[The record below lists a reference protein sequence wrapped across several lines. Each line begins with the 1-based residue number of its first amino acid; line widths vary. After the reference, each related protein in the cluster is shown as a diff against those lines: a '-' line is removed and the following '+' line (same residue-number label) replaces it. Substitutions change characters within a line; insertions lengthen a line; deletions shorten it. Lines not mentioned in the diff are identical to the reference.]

1 MPSDSWWSGRLGSI
15 VGGLVRQ
22 PPDDEP
28 DIEPPPLT
36 GESPVETRP
45 LSAGSITMLV
55 AMVLIEIGLLI
66 GLVDA
71 ILNGWGPEVPGG
83 WARWPVWVLMILL
96 FGAATWL
103 YGWWLFHGGTVLTT
117 TEVRDRDWLE
127 GGRRILI
134 ADATSITLRNDG
146 GSHRELVIAGARR
159 VRFSIK
165 ETDDAWAGAVD
176 NLRAWVSTRPDLP
189 ADDATRALLS

>member
-1 MPSDSWWSGRLGSI
+1 MPSDSWLSGRVGSI
-15 VGGLVRQ
+15 VGGLVRK
-22 PPDDEP
+22 PPDIATDTEA
-28 DIEPPPLT
+28 PPLT
-36 GESPVETRP
+36 GESAVETRP
-45 LSAGSITMLV
+45 LSTGTIALLV

-66 GLVDA
+66 GIVDA
-71 ILNGWGPEVPGG
+71 VFNGWGPEVPGG
-83 WARWPVWVLMILL
+83 WMRWPIWVMMILL

-134 ADATSITLRNDG
+134 ADAAAITLRHG
-146 GSHRELVIAGARR
+146 GAGRELVISGGRR

-165 ETDDAWAGAVD
+165 ESDDAWAGAVD
-176 NLRAWVSTRPDLP
+176 NLRAWVAARPDLP
-189 ADDATRALLS
+189 ADDATRALLT